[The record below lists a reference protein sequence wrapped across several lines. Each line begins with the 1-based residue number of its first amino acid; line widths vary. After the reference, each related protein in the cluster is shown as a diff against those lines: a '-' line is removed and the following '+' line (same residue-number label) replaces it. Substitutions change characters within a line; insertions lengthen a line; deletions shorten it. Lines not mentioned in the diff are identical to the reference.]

1 MSSEGTGCNA
11 HRSAEWIAGQLTEAF
26 GWEQAPLYIVRDR
39 NRVYGNVFIRRLLAM
54 GIRDRPIAPRWPW
67 QNGYSERLIGSIRRD
82 CCLCLG
88 VLGTDDDLSRSG
100 RFCAT
105 LSYGKRRRK
114 VGWERVIDGLF
125 SNGPNISYAHPR
137 FWHLA
142 DEFDESLPS
151 SAHDPRHTTRG

>member
-26 GWEQAPLYIVRDR
+26 GWEQAPRYIVRDR
-39 NRVYGNVFIRRLLAM
+39 NRVYGNVFIRRLRAM
-54 GIRDRPIAPRWPW
+54 GIRDRPIAPRSPW

-88 VLGTDDDLSRSG
+88 VLGTDDNSSRSG
-100 RFCAT
+100 RFCAA

-114 VGWERVIDGLF
+114 VGWERVMMGYLAMAL
-125 SNGPNISYAHPR
+125 ISATAHPL
-137 FWHLA
+137 LA
-142 DEFDESLPS
+142 LSG
-151 SAHDPRHTTRG
+151 RIR